1 MLLITIHNK
10 NATSFNTLG
19 IGTLVPISCF
29 VKEELNG
36 LFELEL
42 IHPYDEWG
50 KWKSIENGN
59 IIYAST
65 PRGKQAFRIYNTKPT
80 MESVTVYAKHIF
92 YDLLDN
98 FIQSVTISSQTPR
111 NALNQLK
118 TAFNYSVPFVFNT
131 TLAGAGNMTVS
142 NLNPVAALLSDGKD
156 YDSFLSVFGGEV
168 LRDNFN
174 ITFKPSIGSDKGV
187 SIRYSKNLVGLT
199 VEEDIS
205 EVCTRVFPIGKD
217 GLKGSAVD
225 SSHINDYPYPKARK
239 YENTEL
245 TSQAQLTS
253 WANSLF
259 DGGIDLPTVNIQVDF
274 QLLAKTE
281 EYKNFSIL
289 EDVQLGDVVTVSN
302 TKMNFSKKA
311 SVISYNWDCLLERY
325 NKVELGDFV
334 ADITSSITSG
344 QKSYEVAAGA
354 STEARQ
360 VMNLINGRTTI
371 TNEYIYYPIDHTDY
385 TQATEL
391 YRMGRYGYQYS
402 STGYN
407 GTWATLKDKNI

>member
-1 MLLITIHNK
+1 MITIHNR
-10 NATSFNTLG
+10 NSTTFNTLG
-19 IGTLVPISCF
+19 IGTLVPVSCF

-36 LFELEL
+36 LFELEMV
-42 IHPYDEWG
+42 HPYDEWG
-50 KWKSIENGN
+50 KWRSIENGC

-65 PRGKQAFRIYNTKPT
+65 PRGKQAFRIYNVKPT
-80 MESVTVYAKHIF
+80 MKEITVNAKHIF

-98 FIQSVTISSQTPR
+98 YIQSITITGQTPQGT
-111 NALNQLK
+111 LNSLK
-118 TAFNYSVPFVFNT
+118 TAFNYPVPFLLTT
-131 TLAGAGNMTVS
+131 TLTGTGSMTAA

-156 YDSFLSVFGGEV
+156 NDSFVSVFGGEI
-168 LRDNFN
+168 LRDNYN
-174 ITFKPSIGSDKGV
+174 ITFMPSVGSDKGV

-217 GLKGSAVD
+217 GLKGNPVD
-225 SSHINDYPYPKARK
+225 SIYINDYPYPKARK
-239 YENTEL
+239 YED
-245 TSQAQLTS
+245 TSLESRYQLENFAKDLLKS
-253 WANSLF
+253 
-259 DGGIDLPTVNIQVDF
+259 GIDLPTVNIQVDF

-281 EYKNFSIL
+281 EYKNFAIL

-302 TKMNFSKKA
+302 IKMDFSKKS
-311 SVISYNWDCLLERY
+311 SVISYDWDCLLEQY

-354 STEARQ
+354 STEVRQ
-360 VMNLINGRTTI
+360 VMNLINGRTAI
-371 TNEYIYYPIDHTDY
+371 TNEYTYYPVDSSSY

-391 YRMGRYGYQYS
+391 YRIGRNGLEYS

-407 GTWATLKDKNI
+407 GTWRILINKNT